1 MTKLKVLEKR
11 LANLRKYLDEEPDK
25 EGLYAGDLRDLIVK
39 IEDEIKQLEYA
50 NNNPYV
56 MVNGGLNA

>member
-25 EGLYAGDLRDLIVK
+25 KGLYAGDLRDLIIKV
-39 IEDEIKQLEYA
+39 EDEIKQLHYA
-50 NNNPYV
+50 ENNPYIIV
-56 MVNGGLNA
+56 DGGLNA